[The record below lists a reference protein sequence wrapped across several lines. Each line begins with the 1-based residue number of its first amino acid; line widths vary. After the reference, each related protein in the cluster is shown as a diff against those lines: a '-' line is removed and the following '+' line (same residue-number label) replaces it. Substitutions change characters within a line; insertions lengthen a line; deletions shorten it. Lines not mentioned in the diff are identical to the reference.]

1 MFKPRRSTILLIGII
16 TAVWLACQC
25 LLYVA
30 YDRAWGQGFV
40 EEYGL
45 LIFLFPGIFA
55 NVFLDSLLHP
65 DHSTWSW
72 VNVMVVLLVST
83 VVWTGL
89 TILLVLPVNRLM
101 RRARKGHAA

>member
-1 MFKPRRSTILLIGII
+1 MFKPRNTTIQLTSII
-16 TAVWLACQC
+16 TAGWFVCEC

-55 NVFLDSLLHP
+55 NIILDSLLHSG
-65 DHSTWSW
+65 HTTWGW
-72 VNVMVVLLVST
+72 MNVALVLLVST
-83 VVWTGL
+83 AVWAGL
-89 TILLVLPVNRLM
+89 TMMLVLPVKYVM
-101 RRARKGHAA
+101 RRA